1 MVGIFGEF
9 LWEESKIWG
18 FVRME
23 LLPTIG
29 QRGIELVK
37 GEAYADAIPLL
48 RRALAEGDD
57 DPAICFALAGSL
69 FKLGQIED
77 AMDHLRIA
85 ARSSDAAVRERALQ
99 KIAVAIPGDPRAGNE
114 QILDAR
120 RDWIDVVSKSES
132 PRCSVK
138 SMAPVQG
145 RKLRIGYVCGFF
157 GYRNWMKPVWGL
169 LNAHDRS
176 AFEIHLFLDG
186 GLPKREYG
194 WAPKE
199 SDRGHSLNKLSNEDA
214 AKCVQAAE
222 IDVLVDLNAYSNPDR
237 IGLFLR
243 RPAPIQVG
251 WFNTFATSGTDAFDY
266 AIGDAVVLPSNEERF
281 YTERILRVDGSY
293 LAYSVLYP
301 VPDVA
306 SAPCAPSGRI
316 TFGCLAPNYKITGE
330 VVAVFASILRSVPG
344 ARLILKNKCLE
355 NAGNLATM
363 YARFRAHGIGE
374 DQLICEGPAEHF
386 EFLKTYERID
396 VALDT
401 FPYSGGTTTMEA
413 LWQGVPVLTLSGDR
427 WVSRTSAS
435 LLRAAGLDEWV
446 RESRESFV
454 AYAIELANSPDSIA
468 ALCAFRSNAR
478 EILRAKPVCDVER
491 LCLQLEDHY
500 RTIDGRV
507 GVGSL

>member
-1 MVGIFGEF
+1 MESAQMV
-9 LWEESKIWG
+9 
-18 FVRME
+18 
-23 LLPTIG
+23 G
-29 QRGIELVK
+29 QRGIEMVK
-37 GEAYADAIPLL
+37 GEAYAEAIPVL
-48 RRALAEGDD
+48 RGALADGDS
-57 DPAICFALAGSL
+57 DPGVCFALAGAL
-69 FKLGQIED
+69 FKVGEIEE
-77 AMDHLRIA
+77 AIRYLRHA
-85 ARSSDAAVRERALQ
+85 ARSRDADVRRIALK
-99 KIAVAIPGDPRAGNE
+99 KIAVAIPGDPRASNE
-114 QILDAR
+114 RILKAR
-120 RDWIDVVSKSES
+120 EKWISVESKAES
-132 PRCSVK
+132 PRCPVK
-138 SMAPVQG
+138 SLAPVEG

-237 IGLFLR
+237 VGLFLR
-243 RPAPIQVG
+243 KPAPVQVG

-266 AIGDAVVLPSNEERF
+266 AIGDAVVLPMSEERF
-281 YTERILRVDGSY
+281 YAERILRVDGSY

-306 SAPCAPSGRI
+306 LAPCALSGRI
-316 TFGCLAPNYKITGE
+316 TFGCFAPNYKITGE
-330 VVAVFASILRSVPG
+330 VVAAFASILRSVPG

-363 YARFRAHGIGE
+363 HGRFQTHGVREG
-374 DQLICEGPAEHF
+374 QLICEGPAEHF

-435 LLRAAGLDEWV
+435 LLRAAGLNEWV

-454 AYAIELANSPDSIA
+454 RYAIELANSPDSIA
-468 ALCAFRSNAR
+468 ALCAFRSKAR
-478 EILRAKPVCDVER
+478 ETLKARPVCDVAA
-491 LCLQLEDHY
+491 LCRQLEDHY
-500 RTIDGRV
+500 RTIVGRA
-507 GVGSL
+507 GAGSL

>member
-1 MVGIFGEF
+1 M
-9 LWEESKIWG
+9 ESART
-18 FVRME
+18 V
-23 LLPTIG
+23 G

-37 GEAYADAIPLL
+37 GEAFAEAIPVL
-48 RRALAEGDD
+48 RRALADGDS
-57 DPAICFALAGSL
+57 DPMVCFALAGAL
-69 FKLGQIED
+69 FKLGEIEE
-77 AMDHLRIA
+77 AIRHLRHA
-85 ARSSDAAVRERALQ
+85 ARSHDADVRRIALK
-99 KIAVAIPGDPRAGNE
+99 KIAVAIPGDPRASNE
-114 QILDAR
+114 RILKAR
-120 RDWIDVVSKSES
+120 EKWIRVESRAES
-132 PRCSVK
+132 PRCPVK
-138 SMAPVQG
+138 SLAPVQG

-157 GYRNWMKPVWGL
+157 GYRNWMKPVWAL

-199 SDRGHSLNKLSNEDA
+199 SDRGHSLNGLSNEEA
-214 AKCVQAAE
+214 AKLVEATE

-237 IGLFLR
+237 VGLFLR
-243 RPAPIQVG
+243 KPAPIQVG

-266 AIGDAVVLPSNEERF
+266 AIGDAIVLPSSEERF

-306 SAPCAPSGRI
+306 SAPCALSGRI
-316 TFGCLAPNYKITGE
+316 TFGCFAPNYKITGE
-330 VVAVFASILRSVPG
+330 VVATFASILRSVSG
-344 ARLILKNKCLE
+344 GRLILKNKCLE

-363 YARFRAHGIGE
+363 HARFRTHGIAE
-374 DQLICEGPAEHF
+374 DQLICGGPAEHF
-386 EFLKTYERID
+386 EFLKTYDRID

-446 RESRESFV
+446 RESPESFV
-454 AYAIELANSPDSIA
+454 SYAIELATSRDAIA
-468 ALCAFRSNAR
+468 TLCTFRSNAR
-478 EILRAKPVCDVER
+478 EILRARPVCDVAG
-491 LCLQLEDHY
+491 LCGQLENHY
-500 RTIDGRV
+500 RTIAGRI
-507 GVGSL
+507 GVGTL